1 MGCFPLPIMK
11 SSWPKRVVTENHV
24 IPYTAGAADECHNP
38 TDPELHLNTFLT
50 MRYLPKSPADR
61 EAMLKT
67 IGLGSVDELFAP
79 IPAEYRL
86 SRDLKVP
93 RQMAE
98 SEIVDY
104 FRQRSRE
111 NGEGYTSFLGAGA
124 YAHYRPVIIDSLISR
139 GEFLTAYTPYQA
151 EISQGTLQSIFEFQ
165 TMICELTG
173 MEVANASMY
182 DGSTA
187 AAEGVMMAV
196 RLTGRRSV
204 VVARSLHPEYR
215 EVLATYAT
223 HQGMPLSVAGF
234 GENGRLNLKELEK
247 SITPETACV
256 LIQSPNFFGTIEDV
270 AAIAEVA
277 HKHGA
282 MLVVSIAEAVSLGI
296 VEPPREADVIAMEAQ
311 SFGVP
316 LGFGGPYC
324 GVIAT
329 REKYVRQ
336 MPGRL
341 VGQTVDKQG
350 RRGFVLTLATRE
362 QHIRREKATSNIC
375 TNQALVAL
383 MVNIF
388 MTVYGKVG
396 LKELAR
402 QNLAKA
408 AYTAEQFAKHGKV
421 LFAGAPRFNEFV
433 VQTKEDPH
441 AINSRLLRHKIVGGL
456 PLNKFYPELGNA
468 ALWCCTELTTRNS
481 IDAAVRLVADRDAS
495 APSTKEEAGVEEV
508 AR

>member
-1 MGCFPLPIMK
+1 
-11 SSWPKRVVTENHV
+11 
-24 IPYTAGAADECHNP
+24 
-38 TDPELHLNTFLT
+38 
-50 MRYLPKSPADR
+50 MRYLPKSPSDR
-61 EAMLKT
+61 IAILKA
-67 IGLGSVDELFAP
+67 IGARSINDLFAT

-86 SRDLKVP
+86 ERDLKVP

-98 SEIVDY
+98 SEIVDW
-104 FRQRSRE
+104 FRERSRE
-111 NGEGYTSFLGAGA
+111 NGDGYATFLGAGA
-124 YAHYRPVIIDSLISR
+124 YYHYRPVIIDSLISR

-187 AAEGVMMAV
+187 AAEAVMMAV
-196 RLTGRRSV
+196 RLTSRRSA
-204 VVARSLHPEYR
+204 VVANSLHPEYS
-215 EVLATYAT
+215 EVLATYAH
-223 HQGMPLSVAGF
+223 HQSLPLATISF
-234 GENGRLNLKELEK
+234 TDTGRVNLKELEK
-247 SITPETACV
+247 LVTQETACV

-270 AAIAEVA
+270 AAIAEIA
-277 HKHGA
+277 HKQGA

-296 VEPPREADVIAMEAQ
+296 VEPPRQADVIAMEAQ

-329 REKYVRQ
+329 RDQYVRQ

-341 VGQTVDKQG
+341 VGQTSDKNG
-350 RRGFVLTLATRE
+350 KRGFVLTLATRE

-388 MTVYGKVG
+388 MTIYGKIG
-396 LKELAR
+396 LRELAK
-402 QNLAKA
+402 QNLAKTNYA
-408 AYTAEQFAKHGKV
+408 AQQFGKHAKV
-421 LFAGAPRFNEFV
+421 LFPSAPRFNEFV
-433 VQTKEDPH
+433 VQTTEDPY
-441 AINSRLLRHKIVGGL
+441 AINSRILGHKIVGGL
-456 PLNKFYPELGNA
+456 PLKKFYPELGNA
-468 ALWCCTELTTRNS
+468 ALWCCTELTTRTS
-481 IDAAVRLVADRDAS
+481 IDTAVGLVAESERLVKSAKQEAD
-495 APSTKEEAGVEEV
+495 VQEV

>member
-1 MGCFPLPIMK
+1 
-11 SSWPKRVVTENHV
+11 
-24 IPYTAGAADECHNP
+24 
-38 TDPELHLNTFLT
+38 
-50 MRYLPKSPADR
+50 MRYLPKSTADR
-61 EAMLKT
+61 EAILKA
-67 IGLGSVDELFAP
+67 IGARSINDLFAP

-86 SRDLKVP
+86 ERDLKVP

-98 SEIVDY
+98 SEIVDW
-104 FRQRSRE
+104 FRERSRE
-111 NGEGYTSFLGAGA
+111 NGDGYATFLGAGA
-124 YAHYRPVIIDSLISR
+124 YYHYRPVIIDALISR

-187 AAEGVMMAV
+187 AAEGVKMAV
-196 RLTGRRSV
+196 RLTGRHSAL
-204 VVARSLHPEYR
+204 VARSLHPEYR
-215 EVLATYAT
+215 EVIATYAH
-223 HQGMPLSVAGF
+223 HQGLPLSVTSF
-234 GENGRLNLKELEK
+234 TDTGRLDLKELEK
-247 SITPETACV
+247 SITADTACV

-270 AAIAEVA
+270 SAIAEIA

-282 MLVVSIAEAVSLGI
+282 LLVVSIAEAVSLGI
-296 VEPPREADVIAMEAQ
+296 VEPPRQADIITMEAQ

-329 REKYVRQ
+329 REQFVRQ

-341 VGQTVDKQG
+341 VGQTTDRNGK
-350 RRGFVLTLATRE
+350 RGFVLTLATRE

-396 LKELAR
+396 LRELAK
-402 QNLAKA
+402 QNLAKTAYA
-408 AYTAEQFAKHGKV
+408 AEHFAQHARV
-421 LFAGAPRFNEFV
+421 LFPGAPRFNEFV
-433 VQTKEDPH
+433 VQTSEDPY
-441 AINSRLLRHKIVGGL
+441 AINGRILGHKIVGGL
-456 PLNKFYPELGNA
+456 PLRKFYPELGNA
-468 ALWCCTELTTRNS
+468 ALWCCTELTTRTA
-481 IDAAVRLVADRDAS
+481 IDTAVGFVAESERSVRAG
-495 APSTKEEAGVEEV
+495 KEADVQEV